1 MMRDAMSA
9 MELDVEKMPLGMLSQ
24 AQVARGYAVL
34 EEIQALV
41 DNNSTSTSEYARL
54 TSAFYTAIPHAFGR
68 QRPPLINSSEMLRA
82 KFDVVAVL
90 QDIEQTQGLVAS
102 AEKEKERLAAL
113 SGKAKPKLPHPLDL
127 KAASLQATIT
137 HLPPAHPERDIIE
150 RYYRATAPSH
160 LKLLD
165 VFKVDRAGEASR
177 FAAHDALPN
186 RRLCWHGTAV
196 CVTASITA
204 SGLRIMPHSGGRV
217 GRGIYLAT
225 ENSKSAGYMQTAGD
239 GRGVMF
245 LAEGAFGREHHI
257 TQDDHTLRAPPFG
270 YHSVVALGERN
281 PPAAKDAT
289 LMLDGKAVA
298 VPQAKPEPTGI
309 QSSFSQHEWLI
320 YAESQVR
327 LRYMVV
333 VSRR

>member
-1 MMRDAMSA
+1 MSA

-41 DNNSTSTSEYARL
+41 DSKSTSTSEYSRL

-68 QRPPLINSSEMLRA
+68 QRPPLINSAEMLRT
-82 KFDVVAVL
+82 KFDIVAVL

-113 SGKAKPKLPHPLDL
+113 SGKAKPKVPHPLDL
-127 KAASLQATIT
+127 KADSLQATIT
-137 HLPPAHPERDIIE
+137 HLPPAHPEHVVIK
-150 RYYRATAPSH
+150 RYYQATAPSH

-165 VFKVDRAGEASR
+165 IFKVDRANEATR
-177 FAAHDALPN
+177 YAAHDALPN
-186 RRLCWHGTAV
+186 RRLCWHGTNIA
-196 CVTASITA
+196 VTAAITT

-225 ENSKSAGYMQTAGD
+225 ENSKSAGYMHTARD

-257 TQDDHTLRAPPFG
+257 THDDYSLRAPPPGF
-270 YHSVVALGERN
+270 HSVVALGHSN
-281 PPAAKDAT
+281 PPTDKDAT
-289 LMLDGKAVA
+289 LTLDGKAVA

-309 QSSFSQHEWLI
+309 QSSFSQNEWLV

-327 LRYMVV
+327 LRYIVV

>member
-1 MMRDAMSA
+1 MRDAMVA
-9 MELDVEKMPLGMLSQ
+9 MDLDVDKMPLGMLSQ

-34 EEIQALV
+34 EEIQALL
-41 DNNSTSTSEYARL
+41 DSHSTSTSEYARL

-68 QRPPLINSSEMLRA
+68 QRPPLINSAEMLRA
-82 KFDVVAVL
+82 KYDIVAVL

-113 SGKAKPKLPHPLDL
+113 SGKAKPKVPHPLDL
-127 KAASLQATIT
+127 KADSLQATIT
-137 HLPPAHPERDIIE
+137 HLPPAHPERVVIE

-165 VFKVDRAGEASR
+165 IFKLDRASEAAR

-186 RRLCWHGTAV
+186 RRLCWHGTNVA
-196 CVTASITA
+196 VTAAITM

-225 ENSKSAGYMQTAGD
+225 ENSKSAGYMRYAGD
-239 GRGVMF
+239 GRGVMV

-257 TQDDHTLRAPPFG
+257 TQDDSSLQAPPPGF
-270 YHSVVALGERN
+270 HSVVALGHRN

-289 LMLDGKAVA
+289 LMLDGKPVA
-298 VPQAKPEPTGI
+298 VPQAEPEPTGVR
-309 QSSFSQHEWLI
+309 SSFSQNEWLI
-320 YAESQVR
+320 YTESQVR

-333 VSRR
+333 VSQR